1 MHKDSRGVVARR
13 DRQVTMKRCI
23 YVVDDEAEVTDTAVL
38 IMRGM
43 DSQWEV
49 TGFKDP
55 LEALAAVRAKAPDL
69 ILADQLMPQMQ
80 GSQLLEQVRAV
91 SPKTIRII
99 MSAHAGLNKLTLITS
114 AHQYIAKPF
123 DTIELRRVIGRSFAA
138 QGRLE
143 DSDLQAVATSLRSIP
158 SLPGTYDALLRELR
172 NDRNA
177 TTNIARLVA
186 QDPGLTA
193 KVLQLA
199 NSPLFGQHY
208 LIDSPIEAV
217 MCLGTDMI
225 AAVVLAQ
232 SLFHHY
238 ESVSAAAMDWRKVWS
253 HCWHTAYLTQ
263 HVCREM
269 KFTRIAGEEAFL
281 AGLLHETG
289 RFVLA
294 DNYPERFRAACQG
307 AEKMASPL
315 VPRLREVFRASPYQV
330 AAYGGCRPT
339 PLAPL
344 PPKTPRPPIR
354 PTDSRSPRSFTSPT
368 ELRRGRRRP
377 MRSRLRSGTVPTW
390 KPLAAWKAF
399 PNGRS
404 SPRSQSPIIRGKS
417 RPGMPTTMMSQA
429 FASTMRI
436 SPKRPSRQSG
446 QMELVALILVALA
459 T

>member
-1 MHKDSRGVVARR
+1 VHKDSRGVVARR

-330 AAYGGCRPT
+330 AAYI
-339 PLAPL
+339 L
-344 PPKTPRPPIR
+344 
-354 PTDSRSPRSFTSPT
+354 
-368 ELRRGRRRP
+368 EL
-377 MRSRLRSGTVPTW
+377 W
-390 KPLAAWKAF
+390 
-399 PNGRS
+399 
-404 SPRSQSPIIRGKS
+404 
-417 RPGMPTTMMSQA
+417 GMPANAIGAIAAQDAPAADQANGFTLASVLYVADGIASRQAPPDA
-429 FASTMRI
+429 FALEEWDSAYLKAVGCLESIPEWEKFSTE
-436 SPKRPSRQSG
+436 SKPDYSR
-446 QMELVALILVALA
+446 
-459 T
+459 

>member
-1 MHKDSRGVVARR
+1 
-13 DRQVTMKRCI
+13 
-23 YVVDDEAEVTDTAVL
+23 
-38 IMRGM
+38 MRGM

-330 AAYGGCRPT
+330 AAYI
-339 PLAPL
+339 L
-344 PPKTPRPPIR
+344 
-354 PTDSRSPRSFTSPT
+354 
-368 ELRRGRRRP
+368 EL
-377 MRSRLRSGTVPTW
+377 W
-390 KPLAAWKAF
+390 
-399 PNGRS
+399 
-404 SPRSQSPIIRGKS
+404 
-417 RPGMPTTMMSQA
+417 GMPANAIGAIAAQDAPAADQANGFTLASVLYVADGIASRQAPPDA
-429 FASTMRI
+429 FALEEWDSAYLEAVGCLESIPEWEKFSTE
-436 SPKRPSRQSG
+436 SKPDYSR
-446 QMELVALILVALA
+446 
-459 T
+459 

>member
-1 MHKDSRGVVARR
+1 
-13 DRQVTMKRCI
+13 MKRCI

-330 AAYGGCRPT
+330 AAYI
-339 PLAPL
+339 L
-344 PPKTPRPPIR
+344 
-354 PTDSRSPRSFTSPT
+354 
-368 ELRRGRRRP
+368 EL
-377 MRSRLRSGTVPTW
+377 W
-390 KPLAAWKAF
+390 
-399 PNGRS
+399 
-404 SPRSQSPIIRGKS
+404 
-417 RPGMPTTMMSQA
+417 GMPANAIGAIAAQDAPAADQANGFTLASVLYVADGIASRQAPPDA
-429 FASTMRI
+429 FALEEWDSAYLEAVGCLESIPEWEKFSTE
-436 SPKRPSRQSG
+436 SKPDYSR
-446 QMELVALILVALA
+446 
-459 T
+459 

>member
-1 MHKDSRGVVARR
+1 
-13 DRQVTMKRCI
+13 
-23 YVVDDEAEVTDTAVL
+23 
-38 IMRGM
+38 
-43 DSQWEV
+43 
-49 TGFKDP
+49 
-55 LEALAAVRAKAPDL
+55 
-69 ILADQLMPQMQ
+69 
-80 GSQLLEQVRAV
+80 
-91 SPKTIRII
+91 

-330 AAYGGCRPT
+330 AAYI
-339 PLAPL
+339 L
-344 PPKTPRPPIR
+344 
-354 PTDSRSPRSFTSPT
+354 
-368 ELRRGRRRP
+368 EL
-377 MRSRLRSGTVPTW
+377 W
-390 KPLAAWKAF
+390 
-399 PNGRS
+399 
-404 SPRSQSPIIRGKS
+404 
-417 RPGMPTTMMSQA
+417 GMPANAIGAIAAQDAPAADQANGFTLASVLYVADGIASRQAPPDA
-429 FASTMRI
+429 FALEEWDSAYLEAVGCLEIIPEWEKFSTE
-436 SPKRPSRQSG
+436 SKPDYSR
-446 QMELVALILVALA
+446 
-459 T
+459 

>member
-1 MHKDSRGVVARR
+1 
-13 DRQVTMKRCI
+13 MKRCI

-172 NDRNA
+172 NDRTA

-186 QDPGLTA
+186 TDPGLTA

-330 AAYGGCRPT
+330 AAYI
-339 PLAPL
+339 L
-344 PPKTPRPPIR
+344 
-354 PTDSRSPRSFTSPT
+354 
-368 ELRRGRRRP
+368 EL
-377 MRSRLRSGTVPTW
+377 W
-390 KPLAAWKAF
+390 
-399 PNGRS
+399 
-404 SPRSQSPIIRGKS
+404 
-417 RPGMPTTMMSQA
+417 GMPANAIGAIAAQDAPAADQANGFTLASVLYVADGIASRQAPPDA
-429 FASTMRI
+429 FALEEWDSAYLEAVGCLESIPEWEKFSTE
-436 SPKRPSRQSG
+436 SKPDYSR
-446 QMELVALILVALA
+446 
-459 T
+459 

>member
-330 AAYGGCRPT
+330 AAYI
-339 PLAPL
+339 L
-344 PPKTPRPPIR
+344 
-354 PTDSRSPRSFTSPT
+354 
-368 ELRRGRRRP
+368 EL
-377 MRSRLRSGTVPTW
+377 W
-390 KPLAAWKAF
+390 
-399 PNGRS
+399 
-404 SPRSQSPIIRGKS
+404 
-417 RPGMPTTMMSQA
+417 GMPANAIGAIAAQDAPAADQANGFTLASVLYVADGIASRQAPPDA
-429 FASTMRI
+429 FALEEWDSAYLEAVGCLESIPEWEKFSTE
-436 SPKRPSRQSG
+436 SKPDYSR
-446 QMELVALILVALA
+446 
-459 T
+459 

>member
-1 MHKDSRGVVARR
+1 MARR

-330 AAYGGCRPT
+330 AAYI
-339 PLAPL
+339 L
-344 PPKTPRPPIR
+344 
-354 PTDSRSPRSFTSPT
+354 
-368 ELRRGRRRP
+368 EL
-377 MRSRLRSGTVPTW
+377 W
-390 KPLAAWKAF
+390 
-399 PNGRS
+399 
-404 SPRSQSPIIRGKS
+404 
-417 RPGMPTTMMSQA
+417 GMPANAIGAIAAQDAPAADQANGFTLASVLYVADGIASRQAPPDA
-429 FASTMRI
+429 FALEEWDSAYLEAVGCLESIPEWEKFSTE
-436 SPKRPSRQSG
+436 SKPDYSR
-446 QMELVALILVALA
+446 
-459 T
+459 

>member
-1 MHKDSRGVVARR
+1 
-13 DRQVTMKRCI
+13 
-23 YVVDDEAEVTDTAVL
+23 
-38 IMRGM
+38 MRGM

-330 AAYGGCRPT
+330 AAYI
-339 PLAPL
+339 L
-344 PPKTPRPPIR
+344 
-354 PTDSRSPRSFTSPT
+354 
-368 ELRRGRRRP
+368 EL
-377 MRSRLRSGTVPTW
+377 W
-390 KPLAAWKAF
+390 
-399 PNGRS
+399 
-404 SPRSQSPIIRGKS
+404 
-417 RPGMPTTMMSQA
+417 GMPANAIGAIAAQDAPAADQANGFTLASVLYVADGIASRQAPPDA
-429 FASTMRI
+429 FALEEWDSAYLKAVGCLESIPEWEKFSTE
-436 SPKRPSRQSG
+436 SKPDYSR
-446 QMELVALILVALA
+446 
-459 T
+459 

>member
-1 MHKDSRGVVARR
+1 
-13 DRQVTMKRCI
+13 MKRCI

-330 AAYGGCRPT
+330 AAYI
-339 PLAPL
+339 L
-344 PPKTPRPPIR
+344 
-354 PTDSRSPRSFTSPT
+354 
-368 ELRRGRRRP
+368 EL
-377 MRSRLRSGTVPTW
+377 W
-390 KPLAAWKAF
+390 
-399 PNGRS
+399 
-404 SPRSQSPIIRGKS
+404 
-417 RPGMPTTMMSQA
+417 GMPANAIGAIAAQDSPAADQANGFTLASVLYVADGIASRQAPPDA
-429 FASTMRI
+429 FALEEWDSAYLEAVGCLESIPEWEKFSTE
-436 SPKRPSRQSG
+436 SKPDYSR
-446 QMELVALILVALA
+446 
-459 T
+459 

>member
-1 MHKDSRGVVARR
+1 MVHKDSRGVVARR

-330 AAYGGCRPT
+330 AAYI
-339 PLAPL
+339 L
-344 PPKTPRPPIR
+344 
-354 PTDSRSPRSFTSPT
+354 
-368 ELRRGRRRP
+368 EL
-377 MRSRLRSGTVPTW
+377 W
-390 KPLAAWKAF
+390 
-399 PNGRS
+399 
-404 SPRSQSPIIRGKS
+404 
-417 RPGMPTTMMSQA
+417 GMPANAIGAIAAQDAPAADQANGFTLASVLYVADGIASRQAPPDA
-429 FASTMRI
+429 FALEEWDSAYLEAVGCLESIPEWEKFSTE
-436 SPKRPSRQSG
+436 SKPDYSR
-446 QMELVALILVALA
+446 
-459 T
+459 

>member
-1 MHKDSRGVVARR
+1 VHKDSRGVVARR

-330 AAYGGCRPT
+330 AAYI
-339 PLAPL
+339 L
-344 PPKTPRPPIR
+344 
-354 PTDSRSPRSFTSPT
+354 
-368 ELRRGRRRP
+368 EL
-377 MRSRLRSGTVPTW
+377 W
-390 KPLAAWKAF
+390 
-399 PNGRS
+399 
-404 SPRSQSPIIRGKS
+404 
-417 RPGMPTTMMSQA
+417 GMPANAIGAIAAQDAPAADQANGFTLASVLYVADGIASRQAPPDA
-429 FASTMRI
+429 FALEEWDSAYLEAVGCLESIPEWEKFSTE
-436 SPKRPSRQSG
+436 SKPDYSR
-446 QMELVALILVALA
+446 
-459 T
+459 

>member
-330 AAYGGCRPT
+330 AAYI
-339 PLAPL
+339 L
-344 PPKTPRPPIR
+344 
-354 PTDSRSPRSFTSPT
+354 
-368 ELRRGRRRP
+368 EL
-377 MRSRLRSGTVPTW
+377 W
-390 KPLAAWKAF
+390 
-399 PNGRS
+399 
-404 SPRSQSPIIRGKS
+404 
-417 RPGMPTTMMSQA
+417 GMPANAIGAIAAQDAPAADQANGFTLASVLYVADGIASRQAPPDA
-429 FASTMRI
+429 FALEEWDSAYLKAVGCLESIPEWEKFSTE
-436 SPKRPSRQSG
+436 SKPDYSR
-446 QMELVALILVALA
+446 
-459 T
+459 